1 MNNLSLIIGIVI
13 LVLSIVLIFV
23 GGWEKF
29 HLQRD
34 ENAWLALFIV
44 GWIFFVAGVALI
56 FLGIF
61 SNRKSKVPLSQLSLL
76 TPDGAIPLTTSSL
89 SLTTPSLPL
98 TTPSLPLTTPSLPLS
113 TPSLSLTTPSLPLSN
128 LNKTIDSINLM
139 SKISNIYNLP
149 KSTNSKSKKSTGTI
163 VYDTL
168 ENSNYPNSLKGGLFD

>member
-1 MNNLSLIIGIVI
+1 MNKLSLIIGIVI

-44 GWIFFVAGVALI
+44 GWIGFIAGGALI
-56 FLGIF
+56 FLGIY
-61 SNRKSKVPLSQLSLL
+61 SNKKSKVPLTQLSLV
-76 TPDGAIPLTTSSL
+76 TPNGPIPLS
-89 SLTTPSLPL
+89 TPSLEL
-98 TTPSLPLTTPSLPLS
+98 STPSLPLS
-113 TPSLSLTTPSLPLSN
+113 TPSLPLSTPSLPLSTPSLPLSN

-139 SKISNIYNLP
+139 SKISNIYNYP
-149 KSTNSKSKKSTGTI
+149 KSTNSKTKKSTGTI